1 MILTLKELAEHLK
14 VNERTILRMLK
25 CGQIDGKKIGGQ
37 WRFNGSQI
45 DNVFFPSAASP
56 KGAVDLKDDATPKG
70 DADPVSLSEISRS
83 QIGIPVSRT
92 MDTSR
97 MLMELRGTDPISVIE
112 ELTSPRIFNDLVLD
126 TRDLQATCT
135 ARENL
140 CSTAVGNGIAVPHPR
155 DPISTLQLPGCIVYG
170 FSKKGVDFGAADGK
184 PVHMFFLCCSQT
196 IDLHLHLMGALAH
209 LLRDDTFVEKCMS
222 ASSPEDVL
230 RAVLDVERNDFL
242 RKDEDAADAE

>member
-56 KGAVDLKDDATPKG
+56 KG
-70 DADPVSLSEISRS
+70 DADPVAVSGVSRAR
-83 QIGIPVSRT
+83 IGIPVART

-126 TRDLQATCT
+126 TRDLQEKCI

-230 RAVLDVERNDFL
+230 RAVLDDERNDLL
-242 RKDEDAADAE
+242 RKDEDAAEAE